1 MSAPFEY
8 ETAILTKGGERRD
21 VNITEA
27 SITSHEGKIIV
38 MQDITERKR
47 AETKLAKAVTDL
59 ERSNEEL
66 EQFAYVA
73 SHDLQEPLRMVAN
86 FTSLLK
92 ERYHGRLDSDADDF
106 IDYAVDGAKRM
117 QKLIQGLLNY
127 SRVSTRGKEFGSV
140 DCEKLLKQTLTSL
153 MTLIE
158 ENGAKVT
165 NGALPTILADEDQM
179 LQLFQNLI
187 SNSIKFRGDESPRI
201 HISAK
206 DESTGW
212 LFSVRD
218 NGIGID
224 SQYAERIFLIFQRLH
239 SREEY
244 PGTGIGLAIARRIV
258 ERHGGR
264 IWVESEHGKG
274 STFFFTIPMRREATE
289 NEQQ

>member
-47 AETKLAKAVTDL
+47 AETKLAKAVAEL

-179 LQLFQNLI
+179 LQLKMKAKRRQ
-187 SNSIKFRGDESPRI
+187 GDKQVVTFDK
-201 HISAK
+201 HA
-206 DESTGW
+206 
-212 LFSVRD
+212 LFGASMGEIIGLLVSGATEEKKTERRPSSKSSETPVRD
-218 NGIGID
+218 
-224 SQYAERIFLIFQRLH
+224 
-239 SREEY
+239 
-244 PGTGIGLAIARRIV
+244 
-258 ERHGGR
+258 
-264 IWVESEHGKG
+264 
-274 STFFFTIPMRREATE
+274 
-289 NEQQ
+289 